1 MGKGLGSLG
10 LGKNTRRESLR
21 RSAILNR
28 SFKDFTCPPQKNV
41 GGKITF
47 FWGGGGAVPSV
58 VKRPS
63 VVVFWGGDVSLFDIR
78 KCSKLQTC
86 HGATNPSLVN

>member
-1 MGKGLGSLG
+1 MLVG
-10 LGKNTRRESLR
+10 
-21 RSAILNR
+21 RS
-28 SFKDFTCPPQKNV
+28 P
-41 GGKITF
+41 F
-47 FWGGGGAVPSV
+47 FLGGGAVPSV